1 MKIVTVKKNDAGQR
15 IDRFMSKLFTSMPQ
29 SLIYKSLRKDC
40 VKVNGKHVKEGF
52 KLSEGDEIRFYIKD
66 EFFEQKSAEHAF
78 LSVTPHLDIVYEDE
92 NILLTNKP
100 VGMVVHEDESGTP
113 NTLIAHI
120 QAYLYQ
126 KGEYKPEDEQT
137 FAPAL
142 CNRIDRNTSGIVI
155 CAKNAEALRIINQ
168 KIKDRE
174 LTKMYLCLAFGKF
187 DKKSAVIEGYLKKD
201 ERTKTVTVT
210 DRKNGDAKQIRTKY
224 TVLGYKDG
232 VSLVEVDLLTGRTH
246 QIRAHLAHIG
256 HPLVGDG
263 KYGKNAD
270 NKRAQRKYQ
279 ALCSYKLTFKFT
291 TDAGI
296 LNYLNN
302 KTFSVK
308 NVDFAKEFNTLNHN
322 GLNK

>member
-1 MKIVTVKKNDAGQR
+1 MKIITVKKNDAGLR
-15 IDRFMSKLFTSMPQ
+15 IDRLMTKLFPTMPQ

-40 VKVNGKHVKEGF
+40 VKVNGKHVKEGY
-52 KLSEGDEIRFYIKD
+52 KTVEGDEIRFYIKD
-66 EFFEQKSAEHAF
+66 EFFEVHSPEQDF
-78 LSVTPHLDIVYEDE
+78 LSVTPRLDIVYEDE
-92 NILLTNKP
+92 NILLVNKP
-100 VGMVVHEDESGTP
+100 AGMVVHEDESGTP

-126 KGEYKPEDEQT
+126 KGEYKPEEEQT

-155 CAKNAEALRIINQ
+155 SAKNAESLRILNQ

-174 LTKMYLCLAFGKF
+174 LTKLYLCLAFGAF
-187 DKKSAVIEGYLKKD
+187 EKKSAVLDGHLKKD
-201 ERTKTVTVT
+201 ERTKTVTVSS
-210 DRKNGDAKQIRTKY
+210 KKFADAKQIRTKY
-224 TVLGYKDG
+224 TVLGYKNG
-232 VSLVEVDLLTGRTH
+232 ISLLEVDLLTGRTH

-270 NKRAQRKYQ
+270 NKKANRKHQ
-279 ALCSYKLTFKFT
+279 ALCSYKLTFHFT

-296 LNYLNN
+296 LNYLNH

-308 NVDFAKEFNTLNHN
+308 NVDFAAEFQ
-322 GLNK
+322 KK

>member
-15 IDRFMSKLFTSMPQ
+15 IDRFMSKLFTAMPQ
-29 SLIYKSLRKDC
+29 SLIYKSLRKNC
-40 VKVNGKHVKEGF
+40 VKINGKHVKEGY
-52 KLSEGDEIRFYIKD
+52 KVAEGDEIYFYIKD
-66 EFFEQKSAEHAF
+66 EFFEQNTPEYAF

-92 NILLTNKP
+92 NILLLNKP
-100 VGMVVHEDESGTP
+100 AGIVVHEDESGTP
-113 NTLIAHI
+113 NTLIAHV

-126 KGEYKPEDEQT
+126 KGEYKPDEEQT

-155 CAKNAEALRIINQ
+155 CAKNAESLRILNQ

-174 LTKMYLCLAFGKF
+174 LTKLYLCLAFGNF
-187 DKKSAVIEGYLKKD
+187 AKKSAVLEGYLKKD
-201 ERTKTVTVT
+201 ERTKTVIVS
-210 DRKNGDAKQIRTKY
+210 DKKFPDAKQIRTKY
-224 TVLGYKDG
+224 TVLAYQDG
-232 VSLVEVDLLTGRTH
+232 ISLLEVDLLTGRTH

-270 NKRAQRKYQ
+270 NKKAQRKYQ
-279 ALCSYKLTFKFT
+279 ALCSYKLTFNFT

-296 LNYLNN
+296 LSYLNH

-308 NVDFAKEFNTLNHN
+308 NVDFAKDFQ
-322 GLNK
+322 KK

>member
-1 MKIVTVKKNDAGQR
+1 MRTVIVNKNDAGQR
-15 IDRFMSKLFTSMPQ
+15 IDRYMSKMFTSMPQ

-52 KLSEGDEIRFYIKD
+52 KLSEGDEIKFYIKD
-66 EFFEQKSAEHAF
+66 EFFDEKPAEQAF
-78 LSVTPHLDIVYEDE
+78 LQVKPHLEIVYEDE
-92 NILLTNKP
+92 NILLVNKP
-100 VGMVVHEDESGTP
+100 AGLVVHEDESGTP
-113 NTLIAHI
+113 NTLIAQV

-126 KGEYKPEDEQT
+126 QGEYRPDEEQT

-155 CAKNAEALRIINQ
+155 CAKNAETLRIMNQ

-174 LTKMYLCLAFGKF
+174 LIKLYLCLAFGRME
-187 DKKSAVIEGYLKKD
+187 KKSDILEGYLSKD

-210 DRKNGDAKQIRTKY
+210 NKRAPNTKQIRTKY

-232 VSLVEVDLLTGRTH
+232 ISLLEIDLLTGRTH

-263 KYGKNAD
+263 KYGSNAD
-270 NKRAQRKYQ
+270 NKRVQRKYQ
-279 ALCSYKLTFKFT
+279 ALCSYKLTFKFL

-308 NVDFAKEFNTLNHN
+308 KVDFAENFY
-322 GLNK
+322 NK

>member
-1 MKIVTVKKNDAGQR
+1 MKTVTVNKNDAGQR
-15 IDRFMSKLFTSMPQ
+15 IDRFMRKRFPAMPQ
-29 SLIYKSLRKDC
+29 SLIYKSLRKNC
-40 VKVNGKHVKEGF
+40 VKVNGRHVKEGF
-52 KLSEGDEIRFYIKD
+52 KLTVGDEIIFYIKD
-66 EFFEQKSAEHAF
+66 EFFEEKSAEQAF
-78 LSVTPHLDIVYEDE
+78 LSITPRLDIVYEDE
-92 NILLTNKP
+92 NILLVNKP
-100 VGMVVHEDESGTP
+100 VGMVVHEDESGSP
-113 NTLIAHI
+113 NTLIAHV

-126 KGEYKPEDEQT
+126 KCEYKPAEEQT

-155 CAKNAEALRIINQ
+155 CAKNAETLRVMNQ

-174 LTKMYLCLAFGKF
+174 LTKLYLCLAFGKF
-187 DKKSAVIEGYLKKD
+187 EKKTDVLSAYLSKD
-201 ERTKTVTVT
+201 ENTKTVTVT
-210 DRKNGDAKQIRTKY
+210 DKKRGDAKQIRTKY
-224 TVLGYKDG
+224 TVLAYKDG

-263 KYGKNAD
+263 KYGKNID

-279 ALCSYKLTFKFT
+279 ALCSYKLTFDFK

-296 LNYLNN
+296 LDYLNK

-308 NVDFAKEFNTLNHN
+308 KVDFAEEFN
-322 GLNK
+322 KK

>member
-1 MKIVTVKKNDAGQR
+1 MKIITVKKNDAGQR
-15 IDRFMSKLFTSMPQ
+15 IDRFMSKLFPTMPQ

-40 VKVNGKHVKEGF
+40 VKVNGKHVKEGY
-52 KLSEGDEIRFYIKD
+52 KTCEGDEIRFYIKD
-66 EFFEQKSAEHAF
+66 EFFESHTPEQDY
-78 LSVTPHLDIVYEDE
+78 LSVTPHLDIIYEDE
-92 NILLTNKP
+92 NILLVNKP
-100 VGMVVHEDESGTP
+100 AGMVVHEDESGTP

-126 KGEYKPEDEQT
+126 KGEYKPDEEQT

-155 CAKNAEALRIINQ
+155 CAKNAEALRILNQ

-174 LTKMYLCLAFGKF
+174 LTKLYLCLAFGAF
-187 DKKSAVIEGYLKKD
+187 EKKSAVLEGYLKKD
-201 ERTKTVTVT
+201 ERTKTVTVSS
-210 DRKNGDAKQIRTKY
+210 KKFADAKQIRTKY
-224 TVLGYKDG
+224 TVLGYKNG
-232 VSLVEVDLLTGRTH
+232 ISLLEVDLLTGRTH

-263 KYGKNAD
+263 KYGKNTD
-270 NKRAQRKYQ
+270 NKKANRKHQ
-279 ALCSYKLTFKFT
+279 ALCSYKLTFRFT

-296 LNYLNN
+296 LSYLNY

-308 NVDFAKEFNTLNHN
+308 NVDFALEFQ
-322 GLNK
+322 KK

>member
-1 MKIVTVKKNDAGQR
+1 MRTVIVNKNDAGQR
-15 IDRFMSKLFTSMPQ
+15 IDRFMSKMFVSMPQ

-66 EFFEQKSAEHAF
+66 EFFDEKPAHQAF
-78 LSVTPHLDIVYEDE
+78 LQVKPHLDILYEDE
-92 NILLTNKP
+92 NILLVNKP
-100 VGMVVHEDESGTP
+100 AGLVVHEDETGTP
-113 NTLIAHI
+113 NTLIAQV

-126 KGEYKPEDEQT
+126 QGIYNPDEEQT

-155 CAKNAEALRIINQ
+155 CAKNAETLRIMNQ

-174 LTKMYLCLAFGKF
+174 LTKLYLCLVFGRMEN
-187 DKKSAVIEGYLKKD
+187 KSAVLDGYLTRD
-201 ERTKTVTVT
+201 EQTKMVTVT
-210 DRKNGDAKQIRTKY
+210 NKHTPNAKQIRTKY
-224 TVLGYKDG
+224 TVLAYKDG
-232 VSLVEVDLLTGRTH
+232 ISLLEIDLLTGRTH

-263 KYGKNAD
+263 KYGNNAD
-270 NKRAQRKYQ
+270 NKRARRKYQ
-279 ALCSYKLTFKFT
+279 ALCSYKLIFNFT

-308 NVDFAKEFNTLNHN
+308 NVDFAEMFFN
-322 GLNK
+322 K

>member
-15 IDRFMSKLFTSMPQ
+15 IDRFMAKLLPSMPQ
-29 SLIYKSLRKDC
+29 SMIYRSLRKDC

-52 KLSEGDEIRFYIKD
+52 KISEGDEIRFFIKD
-66 EFFEQKSAEHAF
+66 EFFEQKDADRAF

-100 VGMVVHEDESGTP
+100 VGMVVHEDETGTP

-126 KGEYKPEDEQT
+126 KGEYNPEDEQT

-155 CAKNAEALRIINQ
+155 CAKNAESLRILNQ

-187 DKKSAVIEGYLKKD
+187 EKKSAILEGYLKKD
-201 ERTKTVTVT
+201 ERTKTVSVT
-210 DRKNGDAKQIRTKY
+210 DKKVADAKQIRTKY

-270 NKRAQRKYQ
+270 NKRMQRKHQ
-279 ALCSYKLTFKFT
+279 ALCSYKLTFRFT

-296 LNYLNN
+296 LSYLNN

-308 NVDFAKEFNTLNHN
+308 EVDFAKAFY
-322 GLNK
+322 GK